1 MVRIRA
7 EARASEIQIANAG
20 DRQVRLGGADPDV
33 QPRAV
38 EQVVEA
44 DPRCRKSEREA
55 INRRDR
61 DDKIGGVLAERA
73 NRAEQ
78 RHA

>member
-1 MVRIRA
+1 VVRIRA
-7 EARASEIQIANAG
+7 EAHAREIQIANAR

-33 QPRAV
+33 QPRSV

-44 DPRCRKSEREA
+44 DPRRRKSERKA

-61 DDKIGGVLAERA
+61 DDEIGGVLAKRA
-73 NRAEQ
+73 NRSEQ
-78 RHA
+78 